1 VCAGFSGDGVSP
13 SAPAVAAT
21 LESSR
26 PSLRALARELGAA
39 YQLLSFYPKEL
50 PGRPA
55 KCNAYSPWN
64 REAARGFNATE
75 NSPIALED
83 LPEI

>member
-1 VCAGFSGDGVSP
+1 MEFRQALLRRKQ
-13 SAPAVAAT
+13 T
-21 LESSR
+21 MESSR
-26 PSLRALARELGAA
+26 PPLRALAHELGAA